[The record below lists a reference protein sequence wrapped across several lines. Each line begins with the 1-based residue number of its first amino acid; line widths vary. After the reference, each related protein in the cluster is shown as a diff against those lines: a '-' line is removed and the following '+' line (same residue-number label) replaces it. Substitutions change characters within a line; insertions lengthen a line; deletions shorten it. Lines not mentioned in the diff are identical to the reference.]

1 MKTFNNP
8 DDQKQYEKIFNILK
22 NRFNY
27 DDKIIDDI
35 YDIIV
40 NNTNEN
46 LNFEYYKS
54 SYDDIIDDDIIS
66 EFISKI
72 DHKYDSIDEIKIEL
86 KDYIYE
92 KYFFDNY
99 FYYDEYLVKQLN
111 DIVIEKK
118 DWSIE
123 YCDWSEI
130 INELHEYWY
139 LDLEIDYDSLFINYD
154 CIISTNDDE
163 SIFYNWFYNGDYIG
177 DSYTKK
183 QLKENHYTLQ
193 DICKYNWF
201 NINDI
206 FYYQKGDEK
215 SKRFQ
220 KAKNLY
226 ENNPFFK
233 WLYKE
238 YNNYLWYM
246 NWNITNLVKLS
257 IDEILSFFVKWSK
270 FSFWWSWLLWIND
283 SIYEL
288 KLDKVLDIPC
298 DKLDLWFYKRSS
310 IAKTYDFNTRYFE

>member
-1 MKTFNNP
+1 
-8 DDQKQYEKIFNILK
+8 
-22 NRFNY
+22 
-27 DDKIIDDI
+27 
-35 YDIIV
+35 
-40 NNTNEN
+40 
-46 LNFEYYKS
+46 
-54 SYDDIIDDDIIS
+54 
-66 EFISKI
+66 
-72 DHKYDSIDEIKIEL
+72 
-86 KDYIYE
+86 
-92 KYFFDNY
+92 
-99 FYYDEYLVKQLN
+99 
-111 DIVIEKK
+111 
-118 DWSIE
+118 
-123 YCDWSEI
+123 
-130 INELHEYWY
+130 LHEYWY

-226 ENNPFFK
+226 ENNSFFK

-246 NWNITNLVKLS
+246 DWNITNLVKLS

-298 DKLDLWFYKRSS
+298 DKLDFWFYKRSS